1 MEVEASPQKYI
12 DTHFATNLD
21 ENITSLLHTMFAI
34 SGKHGINPNKATRW
48 VSAQKTPLKREVA
61 RHLIDHTV
69 YVTFREYFN
78 GIGKLIKTHYET
90 IVRDAQHV
98 ILYVSF
104 PTKSYYISAIIAMHF
119 IRKYKFREPD
129 SFVHTLYNSTTQD
142 PILIIDDMAY
152 SGSQMSNWLT
162 NIYKQSIPNY
172 FKNKYNFIERDTIV
186 SLPKPNIHI
195 LLYGV
200 NSYSQKKMSQ
210 ITNVNT
216 MMQKHVTI
224 KGQLITVSHRTVID
238 IPSPFHVYFVKKFP
252 LLTEVDPEKALLV
265 NYFFSPY
272 SYGFPLLSV
281 YFDHKIADDNSTYM
295 KILSYGPIIPASYS
309 IRSLHQNHTEFKNI
323 FEPIIDEDVSK
334 QMGSRVLDKT
344 IAQIEPILLKYEKD
358 DPIASDTT
366 LEFAPFLNNCSI
378 RPTFIRQLEGMS
390 YNEFLF
396 PEEILMQIYNNV
408 DIKPEKNMLDII
420 HRSKIIHDDQ
430 YKCIKPFYKLDTYE
444 AYTSLVPTPA
454 SSLISLRS
462 LSDFGYNLRV
472 KPPRSTKMTKSKKM
486 SKSKKTQRRHSMGG
500 KK

>member
-1 MEVEASPQKYI
+1 METEASPQKYI

-34 SGKHGINPNKATRW
+34 SGKHGINPNKSTRW

-104 PTKSYYISAIIAMHF
+104 PTKSYYVSAIIAMHF

-142 PILIIDDMAY
+142 PILIVDDMAY

-172 FKNKYNFIERDTIV
+172 FNNKYKYNFLERDTIV

-200 NSYSQKKMSQ
+200 NSYSQTKLSQ

-224 KGQLITVSHRTVID
+224 KGRLITVPHRTVID

-272 SYGFPLLSV
+272 SHGFPLLSV

-295 KILSYGPIIPASYS
+295 KVLSYGPIIPGSYS

-323 FEPIIDEDVSK
+323 FENIIDEDVSK
-334 QMGSRVLDKT
+334 LMGSRILDKT
-344 IAQIEPILLKYEKD
+344 IAQIEPILLKYAKD

-366 LEFAPFLNNCSI
+366 LEFASFLNNCSI
-378 RPTFIRQLEGMS
+378 RLQLEGMS

-396 PEEILMQIYNNV
+396 PEEILMQIHNNV
-408 DIKPEKNMLDII
+408 DIKPDQNLLDIM

-430 YKCIKPFYKLDTYE
+430 YKCIQPFYK
-444 AYTSLVPTPA
+444 
-454 SSLISLRS
+454 
-462 LSDFGYNLRV
+462 YNLRV
-472 KPPRSTKMTKSKKM
+472 KPPRSTKMTKSNKM
-486 SKSKKTQRRHSMGG
+486 SKSKKTQRRHSVGG
-500 KK
+500 KTKKRHYVGRKK

>member
-1 MEVEASPQKYI
+1 MEAEASPQKYI

-104 PTKSYYISAIIAMHF
+104 PTKSYYVSAIIAMHF

-142 PILIIDDMAY
+142 PILIVDDMAY

-172 FKNKYNFIERDTIV
+172 FNNKYKYNFLERDTIV

-200 NSYSQKKMSQ
+200 NSYSQTKLSQ
-210 ITNVNT
+210 IT
-216 MMQKHVTI
+216 
-224 KGQLITVSHRTVID
+224 
-238 IPSPFHVYFVKKFP
+238 
-252 LLTEVDPEKALLV
+252 
-265 NYFFSPY
+265 
-272 SYGFPLLSV
+272 
-281 YFDHKIADDNSTYM
+281 
-295 KILSYGPIIPASYS
+295 
-309 IRSLHQNHTEFKNI
+309 
-323 FEPIIDEDVSK
+323 
-334 QMGSRVLDKT
+334 
-344 IAQIEPILLKYEKD
+344 
-358 DPIASDTT
+358 
-366 LEFAPFLNNCSI
+366 
-378 RPTFIRQLEGMS
+378 
-390 YNEFLF
+390 
-396 PEEILMQIYNNV
+396 
-408 DIKPEKNMLDII
+408 
-420 HRSKIIHDDQ
+420 
-430 YKCIKPFYKLDTYE
+430 
-444 AYTSLVPTPA
+444 
-454 SSLISLRS
+454 
-462 LSDFGYNLRV
+462 
-472 KPPRSTKMTKSKKM
+472 KM
-486 SKSKKTQRRHSMGG
+486 
-500 KK
+500 

>member
-1 MEVEASPQKYI
+1 
-12 DTHFATNLD
+12 
-21 ENITSLLHTMFAI
+21 
-34 SGKHGINPNKATRW
+34 
-48 VSAQKTPLKREVA
+48 
-61 RHLIDHTV
+61 
-69 YVTFREYFN
+69 
-78 GIGKLIKTHYET
+78 
-90 IVRDAQHV
+90 
-98 ILYVSF
+98 
-104 PTKSYYISAIIAMHF
+104 
-119 IRKYKFREPD
+119 
-129 SFVHTLYNSTTQD
+129 
-142 PILIIDDMAY
+142 
-152 SGSQMSNWLT
+152 
-162 NIYKQSIPNY
+162 
-172 FKNKYNFIERDTIV
+172 
-186 SLPKPNIHI
+186 
-195 LLYGV
+195 
-200 NSYSQKKMSQ
+200 MSQ

-454 SSLISLRS
+454 SSPQKSL
-462 LSDFGYNLRV
+462 LDPRV
-472 KPPRSTKMTKSKKM
+472 PVCHRL
-486 SKSKKTQRRHSMGG
+486 
-500 KK
+500 